1 MKAAAEKPDTTTA
14 SQPSLASPREEEMW
28 TRPWMVEL
36 SSRVLTASM
45 VPAKVILDG

>member
-14 SQPSLASPREEEMW
+14 TQPSLASPRVEEMW
-28 TRPWMVEL
+28 PRPWIVEL